1 MSLVFRKINIKV
13 LGYWISLYINW
24 QTRVLSLN
32 QEKEKNKLFLAYSYI
47 SCFQNSINFYSN
59 F

>member
-32 QEKEKNKLFLAYSYI
+32 QEKEKNKLF
-47 SCFQNSINFYSN
+47 
-59 F
+59 